1 MRRDGR
7 DGGNIRVLVV
17 DDQDLFRVGLR
28 ALLDR
33 DGFEVVAEART
44 REEAVAVAGRLAPDV
59 VLLGLG
65 QGITAGPA
73 TWQLA
78 EVVPDA
84 RIVALTDSPDP
95 DEVIDAL
102 TAGAC
107 GYLARNDAT
116 ETIVTGIVRAAAA
129 GEPLLSG
136 RTTSAL
142 IDRLRRQGAERM
154 RGEALRASL
163 SPRELEVLALIAEG
177 HENREIARL
186 LFISPH
192 TVKHHVHTIC
202 EKFGVENRVQA
213 AVRAARAGVI

>member
-1 MRRDGR
+1 MLWDGR

-44 REEAVAVAGRLAPDV
+44 REDAVAVAARVAPDV
-59 VLLGLG
+59 VLLGLS
-65 QGITAGPA
+65 QRITAGPA
-73 TWQLA
+73 TWELA
-78 EVVPDA
+78 EVAPDA

-95 DEVIDAL
+95 DEAIDAL

-186 LFISPH
+186 LFISRH

-202 EKFGVENRVQA
+202 EKLGVQTRVQA
-213 AVRAARAGVI
+213 AVRAARAGVV